1 VGAGY
6 FEDVTQTCIG
16 GKFSET
22 ALQGSTKEN
31 QFTE

>member
-6 FEDVTQTCIG
+6 FEDVTQTCVG

-22 ALQGSTKEN
+22 AMPGSIEVD